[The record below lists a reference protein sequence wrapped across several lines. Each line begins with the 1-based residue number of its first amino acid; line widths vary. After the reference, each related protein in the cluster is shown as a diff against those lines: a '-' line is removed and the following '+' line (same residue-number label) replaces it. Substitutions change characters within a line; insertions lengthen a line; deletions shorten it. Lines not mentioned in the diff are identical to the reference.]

1 MERYTGSPRERMLS
15 EGQLEVTSM
24 AGMKVRTFKQGMVKR
39 KRKLQG
45 LRFLIATISC
55 HYAQRLIQY
64 NDYMRDSRSLGH
76 AYLAVAGRGDLEIS
90 YVNSLK
96 KENEGNFSFAQ
107 MNGSPFAS
115 LEGAMDA
122 KVVSVNEAFSSPENH
137 LSLHARVGPT
147 YDQQPAFC
155 WSDHPEE
162 VNAFENGTHPDCF
175 RFEWERLSPG
185 TLLADMLARSQTRAE
200 QRKSRN
206 SLLLRGGGKR
216 LY

>member
-1 MERYTGSPRERMLS
+1 
-15 EGQLEVTSM
+15 M

-122 KVVSVNEAFSSPENH
+122 KVVSVNEAFSSPEIH

-216 LY
+216 FY